1 MIKNRIIALALC
13 LSFLMTN
20 VSPLSLAYG
29 ITDNINNIEQ
39 VQSDVLE
46 TGVSDPASD
55 EVEDQNEALDDSAG
69 EEILDDYN
77 LDDEEETSGCYKYSK
92 GSNIWKRN
100 SKRFSSWIVYCYK
113 FRLGLEI

>member
-1 MIKNRIIALALC
+1 MIKDRIIALALC
-13 LSFLMTN
+13 LSFLMTS
-20 VSPLSLAYG
+20 VSPVSLAYG

-77 LDDEEETSGCYKYSK
+77 LDDEEETLDCCKYSK
-92 GSNIWKRN
+92 G
-100 SKRFSSWIVYCYK
+100 
-113 FRLGLEI
+113 